1 MELKVAIIGGGN
13 IGSSVAQG
21 LIKSGVIKPEN
32 MIVTN
37 LLLEVIQP
45 LHDELGITIMTDNR
59 EAIQKSD
66 IVIVALKPYVGPKV
80 LADLKDCFDAK
91 RHIIVSFISGKTIS
105 ELKSIVNG
113 GVPLFRV
120 MPNTAAEFCES
131 MTAIACDKESDEN
144 LKKVEYLFSGMGLS
158 MVISEGLMPA
168 VTVLASCGTAFALR
182 FMRAMAQGGIE
193 IGFSSIQAHQIASQ
207 VMLGAAK
214 LILQTNH
221 HPEREIDKVCTPKG
235 VTITAINTMEHNG
248 FSSSVIKG
256 ITAGFDLVSGNE
268 KK

>member
-1 MELKVAIIGGGN
+1 MIGGGN
-13 IGSSVAQG
+13 IGSAVAKG
-21 LIKSGVIKPEN
+21 LVKSGIVRPED
-32 MIVTN
+32 MTVTN
-37 LLLEVIQP
+37 IVLDAVQP
-45 LHDELGITIMTDNR
+45 LKDEFGIRITTDNR
-59 EAIQKSD
+59 QAIRDSE
-66 IVIVALKPYVGPKV
+66 IIIMALKPYVGPRV
-80 LADLKDCFDAK
+80 LAELKDCFEPG
-91 RHIIVSFISGKTIS
+91 RHILVSFISGKTIA
-105 ELKSIVNG
+105 ELKSITGNNM
-113 GVPLFRV
+113 PLFRV

-131 MTAIACDKESDEN
+131 LTAIAQEGESEEN
-144 LKKVEYLFSGMGLS
+144 KKKITHLFSKMGLCIEIPET
-158 MVISEGLMPA
+158 MMPA

-193 IGFSSIQAHQIASQ
+193 IGFNSNQAHQIASQ

-214 LILQTNH
+214 LILETDH

-256 ITAGFDLVSGNE
+256 ITSGFELVSGNE

>member
-1 MELKVAIIGGGN
+1 MDLKVAVIGGGN
-13 IGSSVAQG
+13 IGSSVAKG
-21 LIKSGVIKPEN
+21 LIKSGRVKPEN

-37 LLLEVIQP
+37 ISLEVIEP
-45 LHDELGITIMTDNR
+45 LREELNVRITTDNR
-59 EAIQKSD
+59 LAIRESD
-66 IVIVALKPYVGPKV
+66 VIIVALKPYIGPRV
-80 LADLKDCFDAK
+80 LADLKDCFETG
-91 RHIIVSFISGKTIS
+91 RHILISFISGKTIA
-105 ELKSIVNG
+105 ELKAIVGNI
-113 GVPLFRV
+113 PLFRV

-131 MTAIACDKESDEN
+131 VIAIAQEGETA
-144 LKKVEYLFSGMGLS
+144 EHAERIRYLFGKMGLC
-158 MVISEGLMPA
+158 MEVPEVLMPA

-193 IGFSSIQAHQIASQ
+193 IGFSSTQAHQIASQ

-214 LILQTNH
+214 LILQTQH

-256 ITAGFDLVSGNE
+256 ITAGYELVSGNE
-268 KK
+268 NK